1 MATTPVSADASVPS
15 VDEQF
20 FDLICNDVEL
30 IAAEFDAIIAA
41 EWPTPPP
48 SAPGHRTAGRPPTGG
63 TARRGIARGGGR
75 SSRPRHPGI
84 GGWARERSPPHPD
97 NHTRDMKGR

>member
-1 MATTPVSADASVPS
+1 MATTPISAGTSVPS

-30 IAAEFDAIIAA
+30 VAAEFDAIIAA

-48 SAPGHRTAGRPPTGG
+48 STPGRGVAGGQPTDG
-63 TARRGIARGGGR
+63 TARHAVACGGGR
-75 SSRPRHPGI
+75 SAQPSHPGI
-84 GGWARERSPPHPD
+84 GGWARERSPPYRTATPE
-97 NHTRDMKGR
+97 T